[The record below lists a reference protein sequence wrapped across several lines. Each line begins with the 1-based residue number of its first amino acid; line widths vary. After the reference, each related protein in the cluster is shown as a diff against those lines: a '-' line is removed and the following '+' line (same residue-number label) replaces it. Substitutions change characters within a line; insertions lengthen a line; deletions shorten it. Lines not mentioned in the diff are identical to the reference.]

1 MCFGCEFIDVV
12 DVLALLALGSI
23 KGGGVR
29 VRVRVR
35 VRVSSANNKYRH
47 VLPFDQ

>member
-35 VRVSSANNKYRH
+35 VSSANNKYRH